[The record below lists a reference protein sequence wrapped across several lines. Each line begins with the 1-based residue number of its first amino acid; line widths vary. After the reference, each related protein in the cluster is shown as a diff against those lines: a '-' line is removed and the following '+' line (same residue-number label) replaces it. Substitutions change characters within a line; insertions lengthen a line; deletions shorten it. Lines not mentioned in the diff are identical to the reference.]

1 MKNIEKYRNLIA
13 KGEVDAL
20 LLTSKHNRMYAA
32 EYCVAEGVSVIC
44 KEESYYFTDFRYIE
58 AAQKNLP
65 GFTVVM
71 TDADH
76 PYTKLINDAIAAHTV
91 KTLGFEDDSL
101 TVEEYTLYNTKL
113 NAVLHP
119 YSAEINAPRQ
129 SKEPWEIEYMKK
141 AQEITDRTFEDLL
154 NVIRPGMT
162 EKELCAEL
170 IYRLYKFGSEGP
182 SFDPITI
189 SGPNTSLPHG
199 VPSEREL
206 QYGDF
211 VTMDFGCLYHGYCS
225 DMTRTIALGYV
236 SEKMD
241 KVYHTVL
248 EAQLAGIAATKA
260 GVTGKAMDAAA
271 RKVIDDAGFVGCFGH
286 SYGHSLG
293 LLIHE
298 APNASMRND
307 KPMPA
312 GAVVSAEPGIYI
324 PDEFGV
330 RIEDVTVITDNM
342 PAFVMEREHGKGA
355 AFVRTKMKNVVTGA
369 VTETSFN
376 PTAKFEEAF
385 IERKDYEYSYND
397 GDLYYF
403 MDQETYDMV
412 PVSKEML
419 DDSFKFIKENTPVK
433 LLSYKGNI
441 FSVETPNFVE
451 LTVTK
456 ADPGV
461 KGDTATNVTKPA
473 TVETGAEIKVPLF
486 INEGEKIQIDTRTG
500 EYLGRVKG

>member
-1 MKNIEKYRNLIA
+1 MKNIEKYQKLIA

-20 LLTSKHNRMYAA
+20 LLTSKHNRQYAA
-32 EYCVAEGVSVIC
+32 EYCIAEGVAVIC
-44 KEESYYFTDFRYIE
+44 KTQSYYFTDFRYIE
-58 AAQKNLP
+58 SAQKNLP
-65 GFTVVM
+65 GFAVKMVDTE
-71 TDADH
+71 H
-76 PYTKLINDAIAAHTV
+76 PYTKLINEAISDNTV
-91 KTLGFEDDSL
+91 KTIGFEDDTL

-119 YSAEINAPRQ
+119 YAAEINAPRA

-141 AQEITDRTFEDLL
+141 AQEITDRTFDDLL
-154 NVIRPGMT
+154 NVIHPGMT

-170 IYRLYKFGSEGP
+170 IYRLYKYGSEGP
-182 SFDPITI
+182 SFDPITV

-199 VPSEREL
+199 VPSERVL

-248 EAQLAGIAATKA
+248 EAQLAGIAVTKA
-260 GVTGKAMDAAA
+260 GVAGREMDAAA
-271 RKVIDDAGFVGCFGH
+271 RNVINAAGFEGLFGH

-298 APNASMRND
+298 GPYANTRND

-330 RIEDVTVITDNM
+330 RIEDVTVIT
-342 PAFVMEREHGKGA
+342 ETGCEIL
-355 AFVRTKMKNVVTGA
+355 TKSPKN
-369 VTETSFN
+369 
-376 PTAKFEEAF
+376 
-385 IERKDYEYSYND
+385 
-397 GDLYYF
+397 
-403 MDQETYDMV
+403 
-412 PVSKEML
+412 
-419 DDSFKFIKENTPVK
+419 FIKYLE
-433 LLSYKGNI
+433 
-441 FSVETPNFVE
+441 
-451 LTVTK
+451 
-456 ADPGV
+456 
-461 KGDTATNVTKPA
+461 KPS
-473 TVETGAEIKVPLF
+473 
-486 INEGEKIQIDTRTG
+486 KI
-500 EYLGRVKG
+500 V

>member
-1 MKNIEKYRNLIA
+1 MPR
-13 KGEVDAL
+13 
-20 LLTSKHNRMYAA
+20 
-32 EYCVAEGVSVIC
+32 
-44 KEESYYFTDFRYIE
+44 
-58 AAQKNLP
+58 AQ
-65 GFTVVM
+65 
-71 TDADH
+71 A
-76 PYTKLINDAIAAHTV
+76 
-91 KTLGFEDDSL
+91 
-101 TVEEYTLYNTKL
+101 
-113 NAVLHP
+113 
-119 YSAEINAPRQ
+119 
-129 SKEPWEIEYMKK
+129 KEPWEIEYMKK
-141 AQEITDRTFEDLL
+141 AQEITDRTFDDLL
-154 NVIRPGMT
+154 NVIHPGMT

-170 IYRLYKFGSEGP
+170 IYRLYKYGSEGP
-182 SFDPITI
+182 SFDPITV

-199 VPSEREL
+199 VPSERVLE
-206 QYGDF
+206 YGDF

-298 APNASMRND
+298 GPYANTRND

-330 RIEDVTVITDNM
+330 RIEDVTVLTETGCEILTKSPKKFDYFIKIPLKSRAIIVKIKKLFYLLVYSTRVWRNIFMATITAGDFRNGKTFEM
-342 PAFVMEREHGKGA
+342 DGKIMQVVEFQHVKPGKGA

-385 IERKDYEYSYND
+385 IERK
-397 GDLYYF
+397 GL
-403 MDQETYDMV
+403 
-412 PVSKEML
+412 
-419 DDSFKFIKENTPVK
+419 
-433 LLSYKGNI
+433 
-441 FSVETPNFVE
+441 
-451 LTVTK
+451 
-456 ADPGV
+456 
-461 KGDTATNVTKPA
+461 
-473 TVETGAEIKVPLF
+473 
-486 INEGEKIQIDTRTG
+486 
-500 EYLGRVKG
+500 